1 MSGDTLVKVDGVSK
15 KFCRDLKTSLWYGV
29 QDLSNEIRGRRHSG
43 DGALRPREFWAVK
56 DVTFDL
62 KRGECIGLIGG
73 NGAGKSTLLKM
84 INGLIKPDQG
94 SIRMGGRV
102 GALIEL
108 NAGFNPILTGR
119 ENIYVNGQVLGLTK
133 REIDARMDEIIAFAE
148 IDDFLDMPVQNY
160 SSGMKVRLGFAVA
173 AQMQPDILIIDE
185 VLAVGDIGFR
195 IKCLNRIQDLLV
207 DAAVIFVSHSM
218 PLVARVCNKI
228 MVLDAGAI
236 RYSSADVGKGMD
248 VYYEIFKGPDAKISG
263 TGEVKITFVRCND
276 QSGDNIFVGVGRA
289 LYLDVGMV
297 VKSHCEML
305 SLRVVIFDQDQIP
318 VYELV
323 CHDYKRYTW
332 RNSRQDVVVRCV
344 VPALDLAPGKHTI
357 SLAAHDF
364 EKTVVL
370 CRVDNAI
377 TFQVETHLATTA
389 GALLRAEFELSDL

>member
-1 MSGDTLVKVDGVSK
+1 MSSDTLVKVDGVSK

-29 QDLSNEIRGRRHSG
+29 QDLNNEIRGRRHGG

-56 DVTFDL
+56 DVTFEL
-62 KRGECIGLIGG
+62 NRGECIGLIGG

-195 IKCLNRIQDLLV
+195 IKCLNRIQDFLR

-218 PLVARVCNKI
+218 PLVARICNRV
-228 MVLDAGAI
+228 MVLDAGVV

-248 VYYEIFKGPDAKISG
+248 VYYEAFKGPDAKISG
-263 TGEVKITFVRCND
+263 TGEVQMIFVRCNG
-276 QSGDNIFVGVGRA
+276 QSGDNIFVGLGKT
-289 LYLDVGMV
+289 LNLDVGLV
-297 VKSHCEML
+297 VKSHCEVL
-305 SLRVVIFDQDQIP
+305 SLRIGIFNQDQVS
-318 VYELV
+318 VYEVV
-323 CHDYKRYTW
+323 CPDYNRYTW
-332 RNSRQDVVVRCV
+332 RNSGQDVVVRCV

-357 SLAAHDF
+357 SLAVHDF

-377 TFQVETHLATTA
+377 TFQVETRLATTA
-389 GALLRAEFELSDL
+389 GALLRADFELSDL